1 MSRRPTFSNTFPQ
14 FWRLLR
20 HFWPELHRQRW
31 LIVGSFVTLAAGIAL
46 QLVEPW
52 PLKWVLDQ
60 VVRQKHHRQP
70 VFGWLATLPPQT
82 LLIFIAVVHVVVVS
96 ARATTDYLQTIGFAI
111 IGNRVIS
118 DVRAKL
124 YRHLQ
129 ALPMSFHHKSRH
141 GDLLVRVIGDI
152 KLLRDAS
159 VTTILPI
166 GASALI
172 LVGMTCVML
181 VVNWRLALL
190 AMTVL
195 PLFSLSTIR
204 IGRRIHTAARSQR
217 QREGAVAAMAAEAIS
232 SMHVVQALSLEQH
245 FEGAVA
251 KHERK
256 NVSDEVQSRRL
267 SARLERTTDILI
279 AVATGLVL
287 WYGGRLSLEG
297 QLSAGDLVVFLTY
310 LKRGFRPLQDFAKYA
325 ARLAKAT
332 AAGER
337 IVELLDTS
345 ASVCDSAG
353 AVPAPRFAG
362 HIQFQQVSFH
372 YEPAKPV
379 LADFSLD
386 IQPGQTVALVGQS
399 GGGKSTILNLL
410 MRFYEPTQ
418 GRVLIDGREISDWTL
433 ASLRSQ
439 VSIVMQDTVL
449 FSASV
454 YDNIGFGGVNISRG
468 EIESAA
474 RIAGA
479 DEFIRALPEQ
489 YGTVLG
495 ERGVNLSHGQRQR
508 IALARASVN
517 NASILLFD
525 EPTTALDQRNKRIVH
540 EGIRRIANGHTAIIV
555 THDLHEAAL
564 ADRIVYLEAGRIVEQ
579 GSHSELLALDGRYA
593 RLYRLQSDGSHHGA
607 LCDLEPSAVLDAGS
621 QLVAASQ

>member
-1 MSRRPTFSNTFPQ
+1 MSRRPSISNTFPQ

-20 HFWPELHRQRW
+20 HFWPELRRQGW
-31 LIVGSFVTLAAGIAL
+31 LIAGSFVALLIGIAL
-46 QLVEPW
+46 QLIEPW
-52 PLKWVLDQ
+52 PLKWVLDH
-60 VVRQKHHRQP
+60 VIRKHHD
-70 VFGWLATLPPQT
+70 VLGDNSWLTSSSPQT
-82 LLIFIAVVHVVVVS
+82 ALIAIAVAYVAIVS
-96 ARATTDYLQTIGFAI
+96 ARATTEYVQTIGFAI

-118 DVRAKL
+118 DVRSKL

-190 AMTVL
+190 AMAVL

-267 SARLERTTDILI
+267 SARLERTTDMLI

-337 IVELLDTS
+337 IVELLDIS
-345 ASVCDSAG
+345 ASVCDSAD
-353 AVPAPRFAG
+353 ARPAPRFAG
-362 HIQFQQVSFH
+362 HIQFEQVSFH

-379 LADFSLD
+379 LADFSLE

-433 ASLRSQ
+433 ASLRGQ
-439 VSIVMQDTVL
+439 VSIVLQDTVL

-454 YDNIGFGGVNISRG
+454 YDNIGFGGVNVGRE
-468 EIESAA
+468 EIEAA
-474 RIAGA
+474 AKLAGA
-479 DEFIRALPEQ
+479 DEFIRAMPEQ
-489 YGTVLG
+489 YKTVLG

-508 IALARASVN
+508 IALARAAVN
-517 NASILLFD
+517 NASIMLFD
-525 EPTTALDQRNKRIVH
+525 EPTTALDQRNKRIVR
-540 EGIRRIANGHTAIIV
+540 EGIRRISTGRTAILV
-555 THDLHEAAL
+555 THDLHEAAF

-579 GSHSELLALDGRYA
+579 GSHNELLALDGRYA
-593 RLYRLQSDGSHHGA
+593 RLYRLQSDGGRQVA
-607 LCDLEPSAVLDAGS
+607 LDDLDGTAIREAVS
-621 QLVAASQ
+621 QLVVARQ